1 MEGRKRNIRQRSTT
15 LGKVVDVSSSHVKV
29 KNFYYVAGCINA
41 EGELLCTTRGYIHRH
56 RVCDEIEEL
65 NMRNKMLIGTIV
77 AGGFLTLGVAGAGAA
92 PEQVAPYGTAAPTT
106 TVVPTTVAGV
116 AVAPTTTVKIIGD
129 ISPQVAGV
137 AVAADP
143 GLAASRLPVT
153 GGDISALG
161 VLALAGLGVVGIRAS
176 RRRTVQN

>member
-1 MEGRKRNIRQRSTT
+1 
-15 LGKVVDVSSSHVKV
+15 
-29 KNFYYVAGCINA
+29 
-41 EGELLCTTRGYIHRH
+41 
-56 RVCDEIEEL
+56 
-65 NMRNKMLIGTIV
+65 MLIGTIV

-92 PEQVAPYGTAAPTT
+92 EQVEPYGTAAPTT
-106 TVVPTTVAGV
+106 VAPTTVPTTVSGV
-116 AVAPTTTVKIIGD
+116 SVAPTTTVKIIGA

-137 AVAADP
+137 EVAADP

-161 VLALAGLGVVGIRAS
+161 VLGLAGLGVVGIRAS